1 MNTKQTMKKFIF
13 IILFLITSSVLFA
26 QEELGNG
33 LVLDKKTHDFGDI
46 LIANGPVSCTFTIQN
61 KGSKAAVIYNVVTSC
76 GCTDVKWTR
85 EPIRPGGKGTI
96 SITYSNDEGPYPFD
110 KSLTVYVSDVKKP
123 VILRVRGTS
132 HEKKK
137 TLEELYPTRFGSLGM
152 KETYIKCGNLEQGGV
167 KSDVVN
173 VANLSNQPLK
183 VDFANVTSNLNI
195 NITPNPIPARS
206 TAEMEFSVYASRDK
220 WGKNDYWATPLLNG
234 KSYTAT
240 DGAKAIGV
248 WAFTRENFSS
258 LTQEQR
264 DNGPIPIFEE
274 STFSFGRVK
283 QGTVVH
289 ATFKAGNEG
298 KETLKIYKVDI
309 NACKW
314 SHSAFPAVAPR
325 DEVEFRVHLDTS
337 KMPKGE
343 ALAIVTLIT
352 NSPLRPIVN
361 LYIAGWLD

>member
-1 MNTKQTMKKFIF
+1 MMVIGLGKRLEDSWSWQTGEEEQFWATT
-13 IILFLITSSVLFA
+13 TSNVKA
-26 QEELGNG
+26 KNG
-33 LVLDKKTHDFGDI
+33 WQDI
-46 LIANGPVSCTFTIQN
+46 VVSF
-61 KGSKAAVIYNVVTSC
+61 KGFSYSKAENENSGIDIYSLVIVPDVRSPHADEEDWVAYFDEIVVDNNPDKRFTSEMYALTYDEETNMSR
-76 GCTDVKWTR
+76 TDRGINSVA
-85 EPIRPGGKGTI
+85 
-96 SITYSNDEGPYPFD
+96 
-110 KSLTVYVSDVKKP
+110 LTS
-123 VILRVRGTS
+123 
-132 HEKKK
+132 
-137 TLEELYPTRFGSLGM
+137 
-152 KETYIKCGNLEQGGV
+152 
-167 KSDVVN
+167 
-173 VANLSNQPLK
+173 
-183 VDFANVTSNLNI
+183 
-195 NITPNPIPARS
+195 
-206 TAEMEFSVYASRDK
+206 
-220 WGKNDYWATPLLNG
+220 NG

-248 WAFTRENFSS
+248 WAFTKENFSS
-258 LTQEQR
+258 LTKEQR

-337 KMPKGE
+337 NMPKGE